1 MRIRKT
7 RKMHHGP
14 RLVTHIFVVAQTG
27 AFLWL
32 IHVPSGSW
40 QDKSCIQG
48 SFPGIF
54 GLFTANPGAI
64 LDKLMQKGQRH
75 HFIELCLKKMNHWQV
90 SCQHLVLLQLHKS
103 QAILPDFCLVVV
115 DLQSMGRTIKISN
128 VQFGKQENAEKKLHW
143 SPLMTLH
150 LHMCVHILL
159 GLWPASIDMA
169 ASSLDSNL
177 ATVPIIGS

>member
-1 MRIRKT
+1 MLNSSICDATFCAWIPTELSAHPMPVPSKKADTIRLPARIQKLQLHSCVRPLKTRTLAQKHLAMRIRKT

-75 HFIELCLKKMNHWQV
+75 HFIELCSKKIESLTGFMSA
-90 SCQHLVLLQLHKS
+90 SCSSAS
-103 QAILPDFCLVVV
+103 QKPSDSTGFL
-115 DLQSMGRTIKISN
+115 
-128 VQFGKQENAEKKLHW
+128 FG
-143 SPLMTLH
+143 
-150 LHMCVHILL
+150 C
-159 GLWPASIDMA
+159 G
-169 ASSLDSNL
+169 
-177 ATVPIIGS
+177 

>member
-1 MRIRKT
+1 MRVRKT

-40 QDKSCIQG
+40 QDKSCIQE

-75 HFIELCLKKMNHWQV
+75 HFIELC
-90 SCQHLVLLQLHKS
+90 S
-103 QAILPDFCLVVV
+103 
-115 DLQSMGRTIKISN
+115 
-128 VQFGKQENAEKKLHW
+128 KKLNH
-143 SPLMTLH
+143 
-150 LHMCVHILL
+150 
-159 GLWPASIDMA
+159 
-169 ASSLDSNL
+169 
-177 ATVPIIGS
+177 